1 MPCRD
6 PAVFVTSLELTRLAR
21 GAAGPQWIGKAVKG
35 HRRNGHVRAASKTVL
50 ERLQRRIASGEAET
64 VPVSVNDDINEIRV
78 LVRRGGPSMPVRFV
92 ARIMSVQPPLSSKSV
107 RSFGPCQALAGRGH
121 GYVLAG
127 CRPRVR

>member
-1 MPCRD
+1 VPCRD

-64 VPVSVNDDINEIRV
+64 VPVSVNDDINEGSCRV
-78 LVRRGGPSMPVRFV
+78 PGC
-92 ARIMSVQPPLSSKSV
+92 
-107 RSFGPCQALAGRGH
+107 CQAEELL
-121 GYVLAG
+121 VLLTSF
-127 CRPRVR
+127 